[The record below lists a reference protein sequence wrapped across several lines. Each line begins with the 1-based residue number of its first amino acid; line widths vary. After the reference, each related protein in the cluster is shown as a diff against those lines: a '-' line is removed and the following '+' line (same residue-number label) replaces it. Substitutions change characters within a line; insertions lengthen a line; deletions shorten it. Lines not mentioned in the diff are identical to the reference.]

1 MDSFGVL
8 HALFWQIFIR
18 IRLRVLF
25 EMEIFLNLCWLFLV
39 VPALLTWRQQE
50 RSCREPGHASLLR
63 LGALGCALVLLFPVI
78 SASDDLHAVR
88 QEMEESSCKLK
99 AGASAKG
106 SPIAI
111 FHLAAAVPAR
121 TTFVSPDEGVP
132 GAVPASASVRSLL
145 CPFGPSHGRAPPTPV
160 DL

>member
-1 MDSFGVL
+1 M
-8 HALFWQIFIR
+8 
-18 IRLRVLF
+18 
-25 EMEIFLNLCWLFLV
+25 EMFLNLCWLLLV
-39 VPALLTWRQQE
+39 VPALLTWRRQE
-50 RSCREPGHASLLR
+50 RSSRGRGHASLLR

-106 SPIAI
+106 SHLIAI
-111 FHLAAAVPAR
+111 FHLAAAIPAR
-121 TTFVSPDEGVP
+121 TTFVPPREGAP

-145 CPFGPSHGRAPPTPV
+145 CPFGPSHGRAPPAPV